1 MFRRSL
7 PALLL
12 CFAVSA
18 SLLRAQTTTT
28 GELAGTVTD
37 PSGAILTSASVTL
50 TNVATGA
57 KQATQTNS
65 TGAYRF
71 PLLQPGSYKLS
82 AVSTGFQGIDKTV
95 TSGLGASVT
104 ANLQLALGSSRETV
118 EVSGSVST
126 VETEDANLNT
136 NFGAKQV
143 ELLPNSGNDLS
154 AVAFTTPG
162 AVVN

>member
-1 MFRRSL
+1 MEHACGVMSMCAKWKGREVRIKMFTRSL

-12 CFAVSA
+12 LCIAVSA

-57 KQATQTNS
+57 KQITQTNS

-71 PLLQPGSYKLS
+71 PLLQPGSYRVS
-82 AVSTGFQGIDKTV
+82 A
-95 TSGLGASVT
+95 
-104 ANLQLALGSSRETV
+104 
-118 EVSGSVST
+118 
-126 VETEDANLNT
+126 
-136 NFGAKQV
+136 
-143 ELLPNSGNDLS
+143 
-154 AVAFTTPG
+154 
-162 AVVN
+162 